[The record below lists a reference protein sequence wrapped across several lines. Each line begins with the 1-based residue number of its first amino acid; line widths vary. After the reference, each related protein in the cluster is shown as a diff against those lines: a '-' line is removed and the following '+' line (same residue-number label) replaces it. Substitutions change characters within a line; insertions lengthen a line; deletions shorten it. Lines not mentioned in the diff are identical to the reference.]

1 MITDLVVWG
10 SVAFTLVFVGVWAA
24 SPALRVWI
32 ERPKHQFLDDVQRY
46 DRASRQATEQERVQ
60 P

>member
-10 SVAFTLVFVGVWAA
+10 SVAFTLVFVGAWAA

-32 ERPKHQFLDDVQRY
+32 ERPKHRFLDDVQGY
-46 DRASRQATEQERVQ
+46 DRTSGQATEKERTQ
-60 P
+60 S